1 MSEGAPPR
9 ARRTV
14 APGSTDP
21 LADVGTE
28 PGDPDATVVRRIV
41 EICGRTDK
49 ARALERTAPLLAE
62 LAPLAAADLAV
73 HLGRRARRLV
83 VAVWAAGG
91 DPVFI
96 DGAGRLVTGVPPD
109 LGPAVGQ
116 VLRRRV
122 MQGAEAWLA
131 VAGSAGADADDLVVA
146 LGALVESLVDDLA
159 GALDA
164 PRHEVEDAVW
174 TDPPLAV

>member
-9 ARRTV
+9 ARRTI
-14 APGSTDP
+14 APGSADP
-21 LADVGTE
+21 LAGVGTE
-28 PGDPDATVVRRIV
+28 PGDPDAAVVRRIV

-49 ARALERTAPLLAE
+49 VRALERTGPLLAA
-62 LAPLAAADLAV
+62 LAPPTPADIAG

-122 MQGAEAWLA
+122 AQGAEAWFTA
-131 VAGSAGADADDLVVA
+131 A
-146 LGALVESLVDDLA
+146 
-159 GALDA
+159 
-164 PRHEVEDAVW
+164 
-174 TDPPLAV
+174 

>member
-1 MSEGAPPR
+1 MSDDALPR

-14 APGSTDP
+14 ATGSAEP
-21 LADVGTE
+21 LAEVGTE
-28 PGDPDATVVRRIV
+28 PGDPDPSVVRGIV
-41 EICGRTDK
+41 EICGRTDRS
-49 ARALERTAPLLAE
+49 RALDRIGPLRDE
-62 LAPLAAADLAV
+62 LSPLDADDLVA

-96 DGAGRLVTGVPPD
+96 DGAGRLVSGVPPD

-116 VLRRRV
+116 LLRRRV
-122 MQGAEAWLA
+122 AQGADAWRSA
-131 VAGSAGADADDLVVA
+131 AASAGADADDLVVA

-159 GALDA
+159 AALDA
-164 PRHEVEDAVW
+164 PRQEVECAVW
-174 TDPPLAV
+174 TSPPTG